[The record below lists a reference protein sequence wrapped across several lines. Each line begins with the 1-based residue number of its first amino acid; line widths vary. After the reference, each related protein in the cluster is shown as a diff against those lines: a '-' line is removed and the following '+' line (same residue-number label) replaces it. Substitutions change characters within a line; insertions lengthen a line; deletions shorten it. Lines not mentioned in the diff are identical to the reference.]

1 MLEDRQHYRTCIV
14 RAWRVET
21 LPTEEEIWRLT
32 LEVPALG
39 LRKGFSSF
47 QELAETM
54 WLHLSTEEDDH
65 PDAPEL
71 PDA

>member
-1 MLEDRQHYRTCIV
+1 MLEDRLHYRTCIV
-14 RAWRVET
+14 RAWRVGAA
-21 LPTEEEIWRLT
+21 PAEEEAWRLT

-54 WLHLSTEEDDH
+54 WLHLSAEEDDH
-65 PDAPEL
+65 PTALDTPNL
-71 PDA
+71 